1 MVQEARFRESRLD
14 RAEAQTARAD
24 AVAAILA
31 QGEERR
37 KEERA
42 AAVLLQ
48 HTNQLLDNRRI
59 NLLQVSSEG
68 AARHAA
74 LVAAHQVEFAQRAQ
88 LDANQQA
95 LDLRRDHAQSV
106 QSGLLEQAQDALHG
120 AEVEEKMAKDEE
132 RIVRREAA
140 RLEEEAMDAS
150 LAMDAAVLEEAMLRE
165 AAIQYAAEVEG
176 MWRTA
181 NFKQA
186 KSRAS
191 YPAERESWLTL
202 CFPPFLSSPL
212 LSTHLLADKRKLD
225 TARQQVRE
233 AEDAEAQAHQRNM
246 DQRNRALN
254 NNVSQFWARS
264 KANYS
269 VRTSTGLQEKSNGEP
284 QKRETFAEFKA
295 RRERDEARGYA
306 EL

>member
-1 MVQEARFRESRLD
+1 
-14 RAEAQTARAD
+14 
-24 AVAAILA
+24 
-31 QGEERR
+31 
-37 KEERA
+37 
-42 AAVLLQ
+42 
-48 HTNQLLDNRRI
+48 
-59 NLLQVSSEG
+59 
-68 AARHAA
+68 
-74 LVAAHQVEFAQRAQ
+74 
-88 LDANQQA
+88 
-95 LDLRRDHAQSV
+95 V

-176 MWRTA
+176 TWRTA

-212 LSTHLLADKRKLD
+212 HTLTCRQTQAGYGEAASPRSRGRRSASTP
-225 TARQQVRE
+225 
-233 AEDAEAQAHQRNM
+233 AQYGPTQP
-246 DQRNRALN
+246 
-254 NNVSQFWARS
+254 
-264 KANYS
+264 
-269 VRTSTGLQEKSNGEP
+269 RTE
-284 QKRETFAEFKA
+284 
-295 RRERDEARGYA
+295 
-306 EL
+306 